1 MEVSVRLLL
10 YEACDEKNVFEGL
23 HAGESV
29 LPVGLFVIDTGKV
42 PVYAILLLGGT
53 ISVNHIGGGVTVG
66 KVIKLRA
73 LPRIGVLAT
82 QLR

>member
-1 MEVSVRLLL
+1 M
-10 YEACDEKNVFEGL
+10 
-23 HAGESV
+23 HAGEGILV
-29 LPVGLFVIDTGKV
+29 VTVTPVSNIGKV
-42 PVYAILLLGGT
+42 PIYAILLLGGT

-66 KVIKLRA
+66 KAIKLRA

>member
-1 MEVSVRLLL
+1 MEVSIRLLL
-10 YEACDEKNVFEGL
+10 YEAGNEKNAFEGL
-23 HAGESV
+23 HTGEGI
-29 LPVGLFVIDTGKV
+29 LPVSIPVSDIGKV

-53 ISVNHIGGGVTVG
+53 ISVNHIGGGMTVG
-66 KVIKLRA
+66 KTIKLRA